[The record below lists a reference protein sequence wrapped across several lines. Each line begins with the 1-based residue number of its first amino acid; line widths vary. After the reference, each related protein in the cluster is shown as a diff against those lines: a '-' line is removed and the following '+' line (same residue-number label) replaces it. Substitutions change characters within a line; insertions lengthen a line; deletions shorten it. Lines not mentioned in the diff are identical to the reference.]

1 MKAFFIIFILIIGVL
16 GGGTYYCYTQGHLD
30 KYFNKEEA
38 VADGPAASDSTKV
51 SPTSTSTPKTTSAPK
66 PVATT
71 TTPKPSKPAPK
82 PSAPKT
88 EFEKKAEE
96 KYPMPNFK
104 PLLEIVDNWNSVP
117 QRAFPKAITVN
128 VDADYKIQASDGKVL
143 GSSKAPAGHKA
154 VPLKHKPGMLQITD
168 RPGGNALAVVKVE
181 DTDFKEQIEKL
192 YDTLVADA
200 QERILKARRVYAKV
214 LAAQPAGGGGGSSG
228 DDPRFAPVRAYLAA
242 GKMESALLEEA
253 KEWYWMGSEVHD
265 GRSYDV
271 VLVNF
276 EVNTIF
282 GLFPNSMKCLL
293 SNGQVVKWI
302 DSETG
307 EERT

>member
-1 MKAFFIIFILIIGVL
+1 M
-16 GGGTYYCYTQGHLD
+16 
-30 KYFNKEEA
+30 
-38 VADGPAASDSTKV
+38 
-51 SPTSTSTPKTTSAPK
+51 
-66 PVATT
+66 
-71 TTPKPSKPAPK
+71 
-82 PSAPKT
+82 
-88 EFEKKAEE
+88 
-96 KYPMPNFK
+96 
-104 PLLEIVDNWNSVP
+104 
-117 QRAFPKAITVN
+117 N
-128 VDADYKIQASDGKVL
+128 VDAEYKIQASDGKVL
-143 GSSKAPAGHKA
+143 GSSNAPAGHKA

-168 RPGGNALAVVKVE
+168 RPGGTALAVVKVD
-181 DTDFKEQIEKL
+181 DTDFKQQIENL
-192 YDTLVADA
+192 YNTKVAEA

-214 LAAQPAGGGGGSSG
+214 LAAQPSGGGGGGSG
-228 DDPRFAPVRAYLAA
+228 DDPRFQPVRAYLAA

-265 GRSYDV
+265 GRTYDV

-293 SNGQVVKWI
+293 SNGNVVKWI